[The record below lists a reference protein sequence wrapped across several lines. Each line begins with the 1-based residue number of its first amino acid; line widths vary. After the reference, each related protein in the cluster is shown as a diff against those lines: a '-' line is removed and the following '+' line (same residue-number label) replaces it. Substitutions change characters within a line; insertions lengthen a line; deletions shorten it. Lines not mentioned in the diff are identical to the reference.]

1 MQLET
6 AFDAQVPAQHHSIS
20 NGHVIRSP
28 NPIRIFKAG
37 VIYSHIR
44 CMAIEGFIPDL
55 HMEGNVSSRP
65 NHERVVGCF
74 VRIAV
79 ECREIIPGPKS
90 LQHHER
96 VGGMLI
102 RLPQYVLCQHGVIST
117 GSVREEDQV
126 SLKGNGEGC
135 INGRGGCIGLPH
147 NTIRDVP
154 IVVHKLEIG
163 VARIEL
169 QACALADRVV
179 HIGRP
184 HDLPL
189 VRVLRLSIAF
199 ICQERQVVRW
209 GTGITSCAELGRGD
223 DKEELKGESVRVFI
237 TVGRVDVSGAS
248 VQPLLVIQSLQ
259 KRLVVAELE
268 IAVSEAIVLRVFVV
282 REETAIGVRG
292 GEVIILDC
300 AVGCNM
306 NGCD

>member
-1 MQLET
+1 MET

-20 NGHVIRSP
+20 DGHVIRSP
-28 NPIRIFKAG
+28 NPIRIFEAG
-37 VIYSHIR
+37 VIYSTIIR
-44 CMAIEGFIPDL
+44 GNAIEGFLPDI

-74 VRIAV
+74 VTIAG
-79 ECREIIPGPKS
+79 CCEIIPGPKG

-102 RLPQYVLCQHGVIST
+102 RLPQYVLCQHGGVST
-117 GSVREEDQV
+117 GSVGEEDQV

-169 QACALADRVV
+169 QACVLADRVV

-223 DKEELKGESVRVFI
+223 DKEELKVESVRVFI

-259 KRLVVAELE
+259 KRLVVA
-268 IAVSEAIVLRVFVV
+268 
-282 REETAIGVRG
+282 
-292 GEVIILDC
+292 
-300 AVGCNM
+300 
-306 NGCD
+306 